1 MNSTPLFATYGPST
15 LRRKAAEVAAALE
28 GTRVELGEGGGAV
41 EDASRRKRAK
51 TAATR
56 PATAAAAGRA
66 AAAAADVAS
75 APPEV
80 LYVDGARGEK
90 TPMLCVDGPAALRA
104 ASDDAMAAMDAS
116 GAAGLVP
123 VPVPVPPVPIV
134 VVGGRRTRPVCAQA
148 LPWAR
153 GFIGCPGIACDA
165 SHDFTSLFDHDG
177 ARACGNRKST
187 PLEVDNP
194 KDATHF
200 RARSAECPWSR
211 RRVQRTLERASDPVT
226 LRALLDE
233 FAPRA
238 KAVKKKHVDGQCSSC
253 YSAHMTLIRSM
264 DARKKLA
271 TSRRGGGGRGND
283 GEGDARAASGVDVG

>member
-1 MNSTPLFATYGPST
+1 
-15 LRRKAAEVAAALE
+15 V
-28 GTRVELGEGGGAV
+28 
-41 EDASRRKRAK
+41 
-51 TAATR
+51 
-56 PATAAAAGRA
+56 
-66 AAAAADVAS
+66 
-75 APPEV
+75 
-80 LYVDGARGEK
+80 
-90 TPMLCVDGPAALRA
+90 
-104 ASDDAMAAMDAS
+104 
-116 GAAGLVP
+116 VP